1 MQSHNQ
7 FASRLRAQLNPN
19 PKRQTQATDLAA
31 YSAWKPRIEGL
42 TENKVNEEISKN
54 GIRGWIQ

>member
-19 PKRQTQATDLAA
+19 PKPKRQTQATDLAT

-42 TENKVNEEISKN
+42 TENKVNEEISKTE
-54 GIRGWIQ
+54 